1 MHNYRKYT
9 RVCLKWVHLLFRLE
23 DRKMGELK
31 EIAIVNRNKIA
42 WLYTNGIFE
51 DRIEKIYRNG
61 KEQYAFI
68 FTATDTVRDLL
79 TEFDENVELKR
90 FCSNF
95 KSVAFTI
102 KKYKE
107 QEE

>member
-1 MHNYRKYT
+1 M
-9 RVCLKWVHLLFRLE
+9 E
-23 DRKMGELK
+23 ELK
-31 EIAIVNRNKIA
+31 ELFIVNRNKIA
-42 WLYTNGIFE
+42 YLYSNGIFE

-61 KEQYAFI
+61 QEQYAFVFI
-68 FTATDTVRDLL
+68 ATDTVRDLL
-79 TEFDENVELKR
+79 KEFDGDTELKR

-107 QEE
+107 QEELL

>member
-1 MHNYRKYT
+1 MM
-9 RVCLKWVHLLFRLE
+9 E
-23 DRKMGELK
+23 ELK

-42 WLYTNGIFE
+42 YLYSNGIFE

-61 KEQYAFI
+61 QEQYAFVFI
-68 FTATDTVRDLL
+68 ATDTVRDLL
-79 TEFDENVELKR
+79 KEFDEDTELKR

-107 QEE
+107 QEELL